1 MGLKCD
7 LDKIW
12 YSFNPALR
20 PSDLSDQFCDVF
32 SLTSL
37 NQVHDIRETTFQS
50 IKYPFPDMI
59 PIHSFW
65 NFLTRLKCQ
74 KEVLELL
81 LKYSSP
87 TPRVHSWFYS
97 YVPMR
102 ARDCDL
108 GTNIAQ
114 FSRFQENFH
123 EENWSISHCKLNT
136 DCLPLGSNN
145 RNENKFNKLDATSI
159 NTARILCFV

>member
-59 PIHSFW
+59 PIHSFCKLSYEAQMPKGSFRTSSQI
-65 NFLTRLKCQ
+65 FLSDSKSSFL
-74 KEVLELL
+74 VLFL
-81 LKYSSP
+81 SSNA
-87 TPRVHSWFYS
+87 
-97 YVPMR
+97 R
-102 ARDCDL
+102 ARL
-108 GTNIAQ
+108 
-114 FSRFQENFH
+114 
-123 EENWSISHCKLNT
+123 
-136 DCLPLGSNN
+136 
-145 RNENKFNKLDATSI
+145 
-159 NTARILCFV
+159 